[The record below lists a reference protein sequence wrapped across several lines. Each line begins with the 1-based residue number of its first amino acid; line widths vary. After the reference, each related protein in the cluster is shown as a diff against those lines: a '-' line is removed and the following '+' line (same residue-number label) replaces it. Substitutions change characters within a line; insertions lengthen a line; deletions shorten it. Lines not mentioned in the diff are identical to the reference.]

1 VRVQLGVPAEQ
12 SKVAPENT
20 SELLLRLGAE
30 LFAER
35 GYAGASMRQL
45 ADRLG
50 LTTGAIYANF
60 RNKADL
66 MLAIINDRLNREL
79 EDFGIRRLPEYVGA
93 VVASEPE
100 RVETRA
106 LLLEAAAAS
115 RSDPNL
121 RERLNASHRERLDSW
136 TRDYEAWQRSARVD
150 PSLDMGVLLRLLW
163 AIELG
168 TGVLEALQV
177 ERPRRAGRRSAS
189 PATRDRSSMIVR
201 FLSSLENTASG
212 SPRRRT
218 SRRQAKS

>member
-1 VRVQLGVPAEQ
+1 
-12 SKVAPENT
+12 VAPQNT
-20 SELLLRLGAE
+20 SELLLQLGAE

-35 GYAGASMRQL
+35 GYAGVSMRQL

-66 MLAIINDRLNREL
+66 MLAIINDRLHREL

-93 VVASEPE
+93 VVATEPQ

-106 LLLEAAAAS
+106 LFLEAAAAS
-115 RSDPNL
+115 RTDPTL
-121 RERLNASHRERLDSW
+121 KEKLGTSHRERLDSW
-136 TRDYEAWQRSARVD
+136 TRDYEDWQRSAGVD
-150 PSLDMGVLLRLLW
+150 PTLDMGALLKMLW

-177 ERPRRAGRRSAS
+177 ERPTRAGRRR
-189 PATRDRSSMIVR
+189 PPLLGRDRSQIIVR

-212 SPRRRT
+212 STRRPTARK
-218 SRRQAKS
+218 RAKS

>member
-1 VRVQLGVPAEQ
+1 MASQ
-12 SKVAPENT
+12 NT
-20 SELLLRLGAE
+20 SELLLQLGAE

-35 GYAGASMRQL
+35 GYPGASVRQL

-93 VVASEPE
+93 VVATEPE

-106 LLLEAAAAS
+106 LFLEAAAAS
-115 RSDPNL
+115 RSDPSL
-121 RERLNASHRERLDSW
+121 RERLCASHRERLDSW
-136 TRDYEAWQRSARVD
+136 TRDYEDWQRSARVD
-150 PSLDMGVLLRLLW
+150 PSLDMGALLRLLW

-168 TGVLEALQV
+168 TGVLEALEV
-177 ERPRRAGRRSAS
+177 GRPRRAGRRSAS
-189 PATRDRSSMIVR
+189 PASRDRSSIIVR
-201 FLSSLENTASG
+201 FLSSLENTAAG
-212 SPRRRT
+212 S
-218 SRRQAKS
+218 SRRPTARKHAKS